1 MKKIEWA
8 YWPHFVGFLAGLVVG
23 FILTKGLL

>member
-8 YWPHFVGFLAGLVVG
+8 CWPHFCGFLGGLVGGRIIGKG
-23 FILTKGLL
+23 F

>member
-8 YWPHFVGFLAGLVVG
+8 YWPHFCGFLGGLVVG
-23 FILTKGLL
+23 WIIGKGF

>member
-8 YWPHFVGFLAGLVVG
+8 YWPHFCGFLAGLTVG
-23 FILTKGLL
+23 FILGKGL